1 LPKKRLLSLKPFL
14 ILLSVAVFWILVP
27 IVFKSSIRSV
37 FYEFQAPLS
46 TGASYVRE
54 LQNYWAARTK
64 SKNELYDAGKDLA
77 RLNAT
82 YELMILENQTLKQE
96 VERLEELLQ
105 LPTRPDYRYEIARVV
120 SRDFNSWWQ
129 HLEIRKGGK
138 HGIPT
143 GAPVVFSGGVVG
155 RIIEVHEYTSTVE
168 LLSNSHLRMAVIIA
182 GDNRPMSYR
191 GSGFQTL
198 QNPVGIAEYIPNDIN
213 IDDPSNPPRII
224 TSGMG
229 GVFPA
234 GLPIGYLRRLRPGAS
249 GMFQD
254 GDVYLDKR
262 LARLTE
268 VAVLIAVEG
277 NYQ

>member
-1 LPKKRLLSLKPFL
+1 MPKKRLLSLKPFL

>member
-1 LPKKRLLSLKPFL
+1 MPKKRLLSLKPFTIL
-14 ILLSVAVFWILVP
+14 IAVTAFWILFP
-27 IVFKSSIRSV
+27 IGFKSKLRSA

-46 TGASYVRE
+46 AGASYVRE

-64 SKNELYDAGKDLA
+64 SKDELYETGKDLA

-96 VERLEELLQ
+96 VERLEELLR
-105 LPTRPDYRYEIARVV
+105 LPTRPAYHYEIARVV

-129 HLEIRKGGK
+129 RLEIRKGRK
-138 HGIPT
+138 HGIPV
-143 GAPVVFSGGVVG
+143 GAPVVFAGGVVG
-155 RIIEVHEYTSTVE
+155 HVNAVHEYTSTVE
-168 LLSNSHLRMAVIIA
+168 LLSNSHLRLAVIIE

-191 GSGFQTL
+191 GGGYRTL
-198 QNPVGIAEYIPNDIN
+198 QTPVGLAEYIPSDIR
-213 IDDPSNPPRII
+213 IDDASNPPRII

-234 GLPIGYLRRLRPGAS
+234 GLHIGYLRRLRPGAS

-254 GDVYLDKR
+254 GDIYLDKR
-262 LARLTE
+262 LSSLTE
-268 VAVLIAVEG
+268 VAVLIATEETS
-277 NYQ
+277 Q

>member
-64 SKNELYDAGKDLA
+64 SKDELYNAGKDLA

-155 RIIEVHEYTSTVE
+155 RVIEVHEYTSTVE

-213 IDDPSNPPRII
+213 IHDPSNPPRII

-262 LARLTE
+262 LSRLTE

>member
-1 LPKKRLLSLKPFL
+1 MPKKRLLSLKPFA
-14 ILLSVAVFWILVP
+14 ILLAVALFWIFVP
-27 IVFKSSIRSV
+27 IAFKSSVRSA

-64 SKNELYDAGKDLA
+64 SKNELYDAGRDMA

-105 LPTRPDYRYEIARVV
+105 LPTRAEYQYEIARVV

-129 HLEIRKGGK
+129 RLEIRKGSK

-155 RIIEVHEYTSTVE
+155 RVKEVHEYTSTVE
-168 LLSNSHLRMAVIIA
+168 ILSNSHLRMAVIIA

-198 QNPVGIAEYIPNDIN
+198 QSPVGLAEYIPNDIKLN
-213 IDDPSNPPRII
+213 DPANPPRII

-234 GLPIGYLRRLRPGAS
+234 GLHIGYLRRLRPGAS

-262 LARLTE
+262 LSSLTE
-268 VAVLIAVEG
+268 VAVLVAIEE
-277 NYQ
+277 NPQ